1 MGILAFFASR
11 FVAGESSARAL
22 RVVQQLNARNV
33 RATVDFLGED
43 VADAAETERNTAEY
57 LRVMDEM
64 KAANI
69 QGHVSLKLS
78 MLGLRIDESLC
89 ERNLAAICKKAD
101 DLGYRVAID
110 MEGTDLTEKTMQ
122 AYERAARQF
131 KAPEIVLQAY
141 LHRTPADIERV
152 LALGGKLRLCKG
164 AYKEP
169 ASLAFQNMN
178 EIVERYKELMKGLL
192 IKANHVAIAT
202 HDDNLVNFC
211 RSYIAEQKIPA
222 SRYEF
227 QMLFGMRKP
236 TWFQLANEG
245 HGMCV
250 YVPYGK
256 QWMPYFRRRLMERKT
271 IKFLATYMFR
281 S

>member
-1 MGILAFFASR
+1 MGILAFFARR
-11 FVAGESSARAL
+11 FVAGETSGRAL
-22 RVVQQLNARNV
+22 SVVKILNQKNV

-57 LRVMDEM
+57 LKVMEEM
-64 KAANI
+64 KRDGI

-78 MLGLRIDESLC
+78 MLGLRIDEALC
-89 ERNLAAICKKAD
+89 DRNLAAICQKAD

-110 MEGTDLTEKTMQ
+110 MEGTDLTEKTLQ

-152 LALGGKLRLCKG
+152 MAVSGKLRLCKG

-169 ASLAFQNMN
+169 ANLALQSMD

-192 IKANHVAIAT
+192 QKAKHVAIAT
-202 HDDNLVNFC
+202 HDDRLINFC
-211 RSYIAEQKIPA
+211 RSYITEQKIPA
-222 SRYEF
+222 TRYEF
-227 QMLFGMRKP
+227 QMLYGMRRP
-236 TWFQLANEG
+236 TWFQLANQG
-245 HGMCV
+245 HPMCV
-250 YVPYGK
+250 YVPYGQ
-256 QWMPYFRRRLMERKT
+256 QWLPYFRRRLMERKT
-271 IKFLATYMFR
+271 IKFLAKNFFR
-281 S
+281 A

>member
-1 MGILAFFASR
+1 MGILAFFARR
-11 FVAGESSARAL
+11 FVAGENSGRAL
-22 RVVQQLNARNV
+22 RVVQQLNAKNV

-43 VADAAETERNTAEY
+43 VADAAETERNTSEY

-64 KAANI
+64 KAAKI

-89 ERNLAAICKKAD
+89 DRNLAKICQKAD

-169 ASLAFQNMN
+169 PNLAIQNMN
-178 EIVERYKELMKGLL
+178 EIVARYQELVKQLL
-192 IKANHVAIAT
+192 GKANHLAIAT
-202 HDDNLVNFC
+202 HDDKLISFC
-211 RSYIAEQKIPA
+211 RNYISENKIPA

-256 QWMPYFRRRLMERKT
+256 QWMPYFRRRLLERKT